1 MKTNGKIRNLV
12 GVSALALAAG
22 LALPALAQAQDA
34 TATQDPQATEVD
46 EVVVTGIR
54 ASLRDSIAVKRR
66 SALVIEAISS
76 EDIGQL
82 PNVTIAEELIR
93 LPGINGT
100 RDRGNQS
107 QAAIRGLG
115 PRLVL
120 GLVNDREVASSE
132 PDRNVRWEIY
142 PSEVVSGVEVYKSQ
156 SADLIAGGVAG
167 TINIRTVRPL
177 DYTGARVAASAGA
190 IYYESGK
197 DLPDYDPLGYRASA
211 SFTEHLSD
219 TLGVNLG
226 ISRQEQHNGFASFQG
241 WGFNDEETGGQPGD
255 VDGDSDLDATPWGAQ
270 TEVKRLVEDRTGV
283 NGALQWRPSS
293 NFELNFDALYSKIGI
308 DEDQNQAWYGRNGAI
323 GNWAGGSGWAYSDP
337 GASYTIIDNTV
348 VAATL
353 PFVSVTNVI
362 AHYVEDKTL
371 FVTGVNGRWSMGDWT
386 LTGDLSY
393 SKAERDNTWQAVFTE
408 VYPNWLSF
416 DMRAGVTPSVYTTSD
431 PADPT
436 IQTLPSWVPGQTDRG
451 HLEDELMAAR
461 FDAEHWLGDTGLT
474 KVSFGGRISERSK
487 GYRMTQWYQDP
498 IIAAL
503 PANLLS
509 SFSVTDFIAPALLNG
524 DFEALA
530 EAAYGRFAEPA
541 NAEVLGSRW
550 DVDEQVVE
558 AYVKA
563 DFASQW
569 GSTPLTGNV
578 GVRVVSTS
586 TTSDGF
592 ESVNGGALTPV
603 SIDNDYVEV
612 LPSLNLTFELA
623 QNKLLRFGAART
635 VARPPLDELRAGRTL
650 WNSAPPPTGSAGNP
664 LLEPFRATQFD
675 LSYEWYFAP
684 EALFAAAVYYK
695 DVDSHIGYSTQPV
708 DIGGVTYNV
717 TGPFNGDGG
726 GISGAELTFQT
737 PFSFIPGL
745 ENFGIYTNFA
755 YVNSDVKEFYPA
767 ANPLESTGLAK
778 ETATVDLWYSNGR
791 FESRLG
797 YKYHSPFT
805 IIAGWDGSAL
815 RTLES
820 EAILDFSA
828 SYQVTDQVGVR
839 FQASN
844 LTDEPVRIHY
854 DNSADRLARYD
865 QYGRRFSVDITLR
878 Y

>member
-1 MKTNGKIRNLV
+1 MTRFQNRLLGA
-12 GVSALALAAG
+12 SALTAAV
-22 LALPALAQAQDA
+22 LLTPALASAQTAPAPAQDP
-34 TATQDPQATEVD
+34 DPTEID
-46 EVVVTGIR
+46 EVIVTGIR

-66 SALVIEAISS
+66 SPLVIEAISS

-82 PNVTIAEELIR
+82 PNVTIAEELVR

-156 SADLIAGGVAG
+156 SADLVAGGVAG
-167 TINIRTVRPL
+167 TINIRTVKPL
-177 DYTGARVAASAGA
+177 DYSGPAISASAGA
-190 IYYESGK
+190 VYYESGE

-211 SFTEHLSD
+211 SFTESLSD
-219 TLGVNLG
+219 TFGVNLG
-226 ISRQEQHNGFASFQG
+226 LSRQEQRNGFASFQG
-241 WGFNDEETGGQPGD
+241 WGFNDENTGGQPGD
-255 VDGDSDLDATPWGAQ
+255 VDGDGDLDATPWGAQ
-270 TEVKRLVEDRTGV
+270 TEVKRLAEDRTGV
-283 NGALQWRPSS
+283 NGAFQWRPNA
-293 NFELNFDALYSKIGI
+293 NFELNFDALYSQI
-308 DEDQNQAWYGRNGAI
+308 DINEDQNQAWYGRNGAM
-323 GNWAGGSGWAYSDP
+323 GNWAGSSAWAYNDP
-337 GASYTIIDNTV
+337 AASWTIIDNTV

-362 AHYVEDKTL
+362 ARYVEDKTL
-371 FVTGVNGRWSMGDWT
+371 FVTGLNGRWTTGDWT
-386 LTGDLSY
+386 VLGDLSY

-408 VYPNWLSF
+408 VYPNLLSF
-416 DMRAGVTPSVYTTSD
+416 DMRSGVTPSVTTSSD

-436 IQTLPSWVPGQTDRG
+436 IQTLPGWVPGQTDGG

-461 FDAEHWLGDTGLT
+461 FDAKRWLGDAGFTE
-474 KVSFGGRISERSK
+474 VSFGARVSDRSK
-487 GYRMTQWYQDP
+487 GYRMTQWFQAP
-498 IIAAL
+498 IITAL

-509 SFSVTDFIAPALLNG
+509 SFSVDDFTAPPLLNG
-524 DFEALA
+524 DFDALA
-530 EAAYGRFAEPA
+530 QAAYGGFVEPA
-541 NAEVLGSRW
+541 GSEVLGSRW
-550 DVDEQVVE
+550 DVEEQVAE

-569 GSTPLTGNV
+569 GDMPLTGNV
-578 GVRVVSTS
+578 GVRVVATETS
-586 TTSDGF
+586 SSGF
-592 ESVNGGALTPV
+592 ESVNGGPLTPIT
-603 SIDNDYVEV
+603 IDNDYVEV
-612 LPSLNLTFELA
+612 LPSLNLTLELA
-623 QNKLLRFGAART
+623 EDRQLRFGAART
-635 VARPPLDELRAGRTL
+635 LARPPLDELRAGRTL
-650 WNSAPPPTGSAGNP
+650 WNSSPPPTGSAGNP

-675 LSYEWYFAP
+675 ISYEWYFAP

-695 DVDSHIGYSTQPV
+695 DVDSHIGYLTQPV
-708 DIGGVTYNV
+708 TIDGVIYNV

-726 GISGAELTFQT
+726 GISGAEFTFQT

-745 ENFGIYTNFA
+745 QDFGIYTNFA
-755 YVNSDVKEFYPA
+755 FVNSDVKEFSPV
-767 ANPLESTGLAK
+767 NDPLEGTGLA
-778 ETATVDLWYSNGR
+778 ERTATVDLWYSNGR

-820 EAILDFSA
+820 EGILDFSA
-828 SYQVTDQVGVR
+828 SYQVTDQVGLR
-839 FQASN
+839 FQAGN
-844 LTDEPVRIHY
+844 LTDEPVRVHY
-854 DNSADRLARYD
+854 DNSTDRLARYD
-865 QYGRRFSVDITLR
+865 QYGRRFSFDITLR

>member
-1 MKTNGKIRNLV
+1 MKTQDKHWM
-12 GVSALALAAG
+12 GVSTLAMVTALAVPSLAW
-22 LALPALAQAQDA
+22 AQDPG
-34 TATQDPQATEVD
+34 ATQDPDATEVG

-54 ASLRDSIAVKRR
+54 ASLRDAIQVKRR

-82 PNVTIAEELIR
+82 PNVTIAEELVR

-177 DYTGARVAASAGA
+177 DYAGPGVAASLGGV
-190 IYYESGK
+190 YYESGK

-211 SFTEHLSD
+211 SFTHRLSD
-219 TLGVNLG
+219 TFGVNLG
-226 ISRQEQHNGFASFQG
+226 VSRQEQRNGFASFQG
-241 WGFNDEETGGQPGD
+241 WGFNDADTGGQPGD
-255 VDGDSDLDATPWGAQ
+255 VDSDGDLDATPWGAQ
-270 TEVKRLVEDRTGV
+270 TEVKRLSEDRTGL
-283 NGALQWRPSS
+283 NGAFQWRPSS
-293 NFELNFDALYSKIGI
+293 TFELNFDVLYSQIDIG
-308 DEDQNQAWYGRNGAI
+308 EDQNQAWYGRNGAI
-323 GNWAGGSGWAYSDP
+323 GNWAGGSSWAYNDP
-337 GASYTIIDNTV
+337 GASYTIVDNTV

-362 AHYVEDKTL
+362 ARYEEDKTL
-371 FVTGVNGRWSMGDWT
+371 FVTGLNGRWTHDAWTVEGDF
-386 LTGDLSY
+386 SY

-416 DMRAGVTPSVYTTSD
+416 DMRAGVTPSIYTSSD

-436 IQTLPSWVPGQTDRG
+436 IQTLPGWVPGQTDGG
-451 HLEDELMAAR
+451 HLEDELMAGR
-461 FDAEHWLGDTGLT
+461 FDARHWFGDSGLT
-474 KVSFGGRISERSK
+474 EISFGGRLSDRSK
-487 GYRMTQWYQDP
+487 GYRMIQWFQAP
-498 IIAAL
+498 TAAAL
-503 PANLLS
+503 PAGLLS
-509 SFSVTDFIAPALLNG
+509 SFSVDPFVAPPLLNG
-524 DFEALA
+524 DFQALA
-530 EAAYGRFAEPA
+530 DAAYGGFVQPA
-541 NAEVLGSRW
+541 SAEVLGSRW
-550 DVDEQVVE
+550 DVDEQVAE

-563 DFASQW
+563 DFAGHW
-569 GSTPLTGNV
+569 GHTPVTGNV
-578 GVRVVSTS
+578 GVRVVATE
-586 TTSDGF
+586 TTSKGF

-612 LPSLNLTFELA
+612 LPSLNLTFEIGE
-623 QNKLLRFGAART
+623 NRLLRFGAART
-635 VARPPLDELRAGRTL
+635 IARPPLDELRAGRTL

-664 LLEPFRATQFD
+664 LLDPFRATQFD

-708 DIGGVTYNV
+708 EIGGVTYNI

-726 GISGAELTFQT
+726 GITGAEVTFQT
-737 PFSFIPGL
+737 PFSFIPGF
-745 ENFGIYTNFA
+745 EDFGIYTNFA
-755 YVNSDVKEFYPA
+755 YVDSDVKEFYPA
-767 ANPLESTGLAK
+767 NNPLEGTGLA
-778 ETATVDLWYSNGR
+778 ERTATVDLWYSKGR

-828 SYQVTDQVGVR
+828 SYQVTERIGLR

-854 DNSADRLARYD
+854 DNSPDRLARYD
-865 QYGRRFSVDITLR
+865 QYGRRFSFDFTLR